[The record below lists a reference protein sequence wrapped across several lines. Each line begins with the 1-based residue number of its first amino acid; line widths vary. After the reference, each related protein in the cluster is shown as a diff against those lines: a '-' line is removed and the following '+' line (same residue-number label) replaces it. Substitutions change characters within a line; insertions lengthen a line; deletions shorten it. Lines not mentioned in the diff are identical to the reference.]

1 VKAAGITSIGVRG
14 KDSVCFVTQKKVPV
28 RSETLFGSTL
38 LLCCLW
44 YLWVSLFP
52 IQVCEDLMECFGDWM
67 CRTNCWI
74 NQVWA
79 ISLLSQNILASL
91 PLAWLVSEIYC

>member
-28 RSETLFGSTL
+28 CVETLFGNNL

-44 YLWVSLFP
+44 YL
-52 IQVCEDLMECFGDWM
+52 
-67 CRTNCWI
+67 
-74 NQVWA
+74 
-79 ISLLSQNILASL
+79 
-91 PLAWLVSEIYC
+91 